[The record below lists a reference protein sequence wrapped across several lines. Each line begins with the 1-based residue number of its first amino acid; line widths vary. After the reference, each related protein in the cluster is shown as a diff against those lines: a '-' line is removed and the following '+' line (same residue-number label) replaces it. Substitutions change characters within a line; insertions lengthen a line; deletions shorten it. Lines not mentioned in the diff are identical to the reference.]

1 MKAGDMVLIVGR
13 TGSGKSVEAIER
25 VKEFRARNP
34 STGVVIINPK
44 PVKTEWDDL
53 IEAFPSN
60 PKKESIPVWKAGA
73 LINWK
78 VRPWQDAE
86 LNDFLWSI
94 YVAGKPALIVFD
106 EGQDIKSNKFA
117 SAAALWRQG
126 REMKISIITC
136 TQRPVD
142 MSRYAISQ
150 AKEISVYNI
159 IGEDDLKALDSYM
172 EIPLMHYISPSKTR
186 NGVLVE
192 GKRLG
197 DFQHLIYNV
206 RTGKAK
212 IAAPV
217 ERTPNTML
225 KVAKKSLPIK
235 HIVTGAAAL
244 ILLKVFI

>member
-34 STGVVIINPK
+34 STGIVIINPK
-44 PVKTEWDDL
+44 PVKTEWDEL
-53 IEAFPSN
+53 IEPFPRN
-60 PKKESIPVWKAGA
+60 TDKDGVPVWKAGA

-78 VRPWQDAE
+78 VRPWQDSE
-86 LNDFLWSI
+86 LNEFLWSI

-126 REMKISIITC
+126 REMKISVITC

-186 NGVLVE
+186 NGVLIE
-192 GKRLG
+192 GKRLKE
-197 DFQHLIYNV
+197 FHRLIYNV

-212 IAAPV
+212 ISEPIERSLNTPFTPFKPKFPYKGAALGV
-217 ERTPNTML
+217 GIVIIL
-225 KVAKKSLPIK
+225 KV
-235 HIVTGAAAL
+235 
-244 ILLKVFI
+244 LL